1 MPLIKAEHVR
11 QFEEQGKDYSDSEHR
26 AGRRE
31 AVETPSR
38 IVLWAPNRAH
48 FDGRRDSST
57 CQLNSNLARATLKS
71 GCIK

>member
-31 AVETPSR
+31 AVEKPSR
-38 IVLWAPNRAH
+38 S
-48 FDGRRDSST
+48 RRELS
-57 CQLNSNLARATLKS
+57 
-71 GCIK
+71 

>member
-31 AVETPSR
+31 AVEKPSR
-38 IVLWAPNRAH
+38 IVLTTQNGGENGLPCAKLTSPHQKISPN
-48 FDGRRDSST
+48 
-57 CQLNSNLARATLKS
+57 
-71 GCIK
+71 